1 MSDRPV
7 IDQAA
12 LVRLQGLGGDKL
24 VVQMARLYLEN
35 ARERLTQ
42 IGSAFAEGGSI
53 SEAESGAHSLKSSA
67 ANIGAVRVNELA
79 STMEATAARGDREA
93 VAGLRGALQQAVD
106 DSETRLK
113 ELLGDMDE

>member
-1 MSDRPV
+1 MSDRPI

-12 LVRLQGLGGDKL
+12 LIRLQGLGGDKL

-35 ARERLTQ
+35 ARERLAQ
-42 IGSAFAEGGSI
+42 IESAFTGGAPI

-79 STMEATAARGDREA
+79 STMEATAARGDVEA
-93 VAGLRGALQQAVD
+93 VDELRGPLKQAVD

-113 ELLGDMDE
+113 ELLGGLSE